1 MRVALLALACGGCA
15 ATGPEAGPRLLRD
28 VWSAPGD
35 TGEGFHDVAR
45 AVNGVRGGGPLQG
58 SLDVYSIG
66 PELVLGVEGAPVE
79 DGPGVDL
86 VVFEN
91 PFRIRGGGTFVEP
104 AVVEVTAD
112 GEAWAAFPHALV
124 GDPGDADAWLGYAGL
139 APVALNVDDYPVDP
153 LSEGAGGDRFDLADL
168 DPGDPAAAEVLAYGF
183 VAVRLTP
190 ATPSEPDVDGVWV
203 R

>member
-1 MRVALLALACGGCA
+1 MRGALVALVCGGCA
-15 ATGPEAGPRLLRD
+15 AVGPEPAPRLLRD

-58 SLDVYSIG
+58 SLDVFSIG
-66 PELVLGVEGAPVE
+66 GELVLGVEGVPVE

-104 AVVEVTAD
+104 TVVEVTAD

-124 GDPGDADAWLGYAGL
+124 GDPADAGAWLGFAGL
-139 APVALNVDDYPVDP
+139 APVALHVDDYPVDP
-153 LSEGAGGDRFDLADL
+153 LSEGAGGDRFDLVDL
-168 DPGDPAAAEVLAYGF
+168 DPGDPAAADVLEFGF

-190 ATPSEPDVDGVWV
+190 AGAWAPDVDGVWV